1 MNKEKVYKL
10 DESGFILKYDEI
22 LSDEQVVKELN
33 DLNHH
38 RLRHR
43 KEKNDWEDIAML
55 CFDVI
60 DGYRSY
66 NELKRRGYFE

>member
-1 MNKEKVYKL
+1 MSEEVYEL
-10 DESGFILKYDEI
+10 NDENSVILKHGVE
-22 LSDEQVVKELN
+22 LSDEEVVKELN

-43 KEKNDWEDIAML
+43 KEKNEWKDIAML

-60 DGYRSY
+60 DGYKSY
-66 NELKRRGYFE
+66 NELKRRGYYE

>member
-1 MNKEKVYKL
+1 MNEEVYEL
-10 DESGFILKYDEI
+10 NGVILKHGVE
-22 LSDEQVVKELN
+22 LSDEEVVKELN

-43 KEKNDWEDIAML
+43 KQRQEWEDIAML

-60 DGYRSY
+60 DGYKSY
-66 NELKRRGYFE
+66 NELKRRGYYE